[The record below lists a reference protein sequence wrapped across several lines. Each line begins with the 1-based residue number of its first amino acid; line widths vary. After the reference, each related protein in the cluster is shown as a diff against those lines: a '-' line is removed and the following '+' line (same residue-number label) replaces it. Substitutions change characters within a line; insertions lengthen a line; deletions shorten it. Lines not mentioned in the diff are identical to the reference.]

1 MNMPVSMPAWLI
13 LNIYSAVLL
22 AFIAFY
28 TLRSAN
34 RHAKQQKTFFR
45 VLTFMFLLL
54 AADSLSRISRV
65 SPDLY
70 GVAFAATAALFLSEP
85 YELLLCLKYA
95 GSLMAVDNRRIR
107 ECMIPQ
113 FFLAAADNVL
123 VTVSLF
129 NGAVF
134 YFDEA
139 RVYRRG
145 PLFPVC
151 VAILMM
157 IVVLYEVFILANRKH
172 IERKSAPT
180 LIFFPFPPVITGILQ
195 VTFQNLPFAF
205 SGMTLSLLILFIYT
219 QSRNMDIDYL
229 TGAYNRRK
237 LDFYLQ
243 EKIRAATAER
253 TFSAIMLDLD
263 HFKEI
268 NDTCGHGAGDVALEG
283 AANLLKKCFR
293 SEDFVARYG
302 GDEFCVVLNISE
314 RKNLEAAVAHLKK
327 KLQEYNAQHRRSFSL
342 GFSIGYSVYDVRSGM
357 DVKQFQEEIDRL
369 MYEDKIIKHRE
380 ARQPTPSANPYGG

>member
-45 VLTFMFLLL
+45 ILAFMSLFLIADTFFRLE
-54 AADSLSRISRV
+54 RV
-65 SPDLY
+65 FPGLY
-70 GVAFAATAALFLSEP
+70 CAAFAAVAVLFLGEP
-85 YELLLCLKYA
+85 YVFLLCFKYA
-95 GSLMAVDNRRIR
+95 GSLVSVSDRHIR
-107 ECMIPQ
+107 DCMIPQ
-113 FFLAAADNVL
+113 LFLAGADSAL
-123 VTVSLF
+123 VIASFF
-129 NGAVF
+129 NGTVF

-139 RVYRRG
+139 RIYHRG
-145 PLFPVC
+145 PLFPACIVII
-151 VAILMM
+151 AM
-157 IVVLYEVFILANRKH
+157 IVALYEAFILAKREQ
-172 IERKSAPT
+172 IERKSIYT
-180 LIFFPFPPVITGILQ
+180 LIFFPIPTVVSGILQ
-195 VTFQNLPFAF
+195 VAFLNLPLLF
-205 SGMTLSLLILFIYT
+205 SGMTLSLLILFIFV
-219 QSRNMDIDYL
+219 QSRNMDVDYL

-302 GDEFCVVLNISE
+302 GDEFCVVLNISD

-327 KLQEYNAQHRRSFSL
+327 ELQEYNAQHRRSFSL

-380 ARQPTPSANPYGG
+380 ARQPAPSANPYGG